1 VNQCIHHLFTEQVA
15 LTPDAVALVFEDC
28 QLTYRELEDR
38 SNQLAHYLQEVGV
51 AADTLVGIC
60 VERSVEM
67 LVGILGILKA
77 GGAYVPLDPT
87 YPQER
92 RDFILADTKL
102 SIVLTQQHLLAKL
115 PDDSVRIVILDAED
129 RDINRQSLTDIK
141 QRKSTDLLPSP
152 ISHLPSLPEVNSQNL
167 AYVMYTSGST
177 GQPKG
182 VSIIHRGVVRL
193 VNQTNYVDLTNKQ
206 VFLQLAPISFDASTF
221 EIWGCLLNGGK
232 LVIAPPRALSI
243 DEIGKLIQ
251 QHQVNILWLTAGL
264 FHSIVDTKIEILHHL
279 KQLLAGGDI
288 LSVPHVQKFLNTV
301 TNCQLINGY
310 GPTENTTFTCCYPIN
325 LPLASGSSIPIG
337 KPISNTQV
345 YILDEQLH
353 PVAAGT
359 AGELYIGGD
368 GLARGYFDRPELT
381 TEKFILNPLL
391 GGAGVGSGSDSR
403 LYKTGDLARYLP
415 DGNIE
420 FLGRIDNQVKIRG
433 FRIELGEIEQTLA
446 QHPDVREN
454 VVLAHQPETGD
465 KQLVAYIVPQSNIN
479 YSIDKLRSFLQQQL
493 PDYLIPS
500 AFIRLESL
508 PLTPNGKVDRH
519 KLPAPSRERPQLDR
533 AYIGAQN
540 DLERILVEIWSDLLK
555 VDRVG
560 IDDNFF
566 DLGGTSLSIL
576 QVAAAIEQKLG
587 MANLPIVKL
596 FQHPTISSMAKYL
609 ATEQNPRSA
618 NDGLKNRAQLQK
630 AAQARRK
637 R

>member
-1 VNQCIHHLFTEQVA
+1 MNQCIHHLFTQQVA

-38 SNQLAHYLQEVGV
+38 SNCIAHYLQELGV
-51 AADTLVGIC
+51 IPDTLVGIC
-60 VERSVEM
+60 VDRSIEM

-77 GGAYVPLDPT
+77 GGAYVPLDPS

-92 RDFILADTKL
+92 RNFILADTKL
-102 SIVLTQQHLLAKL
+102 SIVLTRQHLLAKL
-115 PDDSVRIVILDAED
+115 TDDSIRIVILDGED
-129 RDINRQSLTDIK
+129 RSIDNHSSAMVT
-141 QRKSTDLLPSP
+141 S
-152 ISHLPSLPEVNSQNL
+152 EVNSQNL

-193 VNQTNYVDLTNKQ
+193 VKATNYVNLTSEQ
-206 VFLQLAPISFDASTF
+206 IFLQLAPISFDASTF

-232 LVIAPPRALSI
+232 LIIAPPGVLSI
-243 DEIGKLIQ
+243 DDIGKLIQ

-264 FHSIVDTKIEILHHL
+264 FQAIVDTKIEILYPIQ
-279 KQLLAGGDI
+279 QLLAGGDV
-288 LSVPHVQKFLNTV
+288 LSVSHVQKFLNTII
-301 TNCQLINGY
+301 NCQLINGY
-310 GPTENTTFTCCYPIN
+310 GPTENTTFTCCYSIK
-325 LPLASGSSIPIG
+325 LPLKSDRSIPIG
-337 KPISNTQV
+337 KPISHTQV
-345 YILDEQLH
+345 YILNEQLQ
-353 PVAAGT
+353 PVVNGI
-359 AGELYIGGD
+359 AGELHIGGD

-381 TEKFILNPLL
+381 AEKFILLNPRLGRADNPRL
-391 GGAGVGSGSDSR
+391 GGVGVDSPR

-454 VVLAHQPETGD
+454 VVLAHQLATGD
-465 KQLVAYIVPQSNIN
+465 KQLVAYIVPQPNSN

-493 PDYLIPS
+493 PDYLIP
-500 AFIRLESL
+500 AVFVELTSL

-519 KLPAPSRERPQLDR
+519 KLPAPSREHPQLDR
-533 AYIGAQN
+533 AYIAAQT
-540 DLERILVEIWSDLLK
+540 DLERMLVEIWSDVLK
-555 VDRVG
+555 IDRVG

-576 QVAAAIEQKLG
+576 QVASAIEQKLG
-587 MANLPIVKL
+587 ITNLPIVKL
-596 FQHPTISSMAKYL
+596 FQHSTISNLAKYL
-609 ATEQNPRSA
+609 ATEQNPQLV
-618 NDGLKNRAQLQK
+618 NDGLKNRAQLQR
-630 AAQARRK
+630 AAQTRRK